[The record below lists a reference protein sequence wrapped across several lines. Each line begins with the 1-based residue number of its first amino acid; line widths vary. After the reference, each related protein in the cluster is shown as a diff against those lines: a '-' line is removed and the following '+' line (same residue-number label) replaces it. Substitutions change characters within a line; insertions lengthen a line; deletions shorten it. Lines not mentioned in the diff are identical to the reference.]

1 MELHMTK
8 ITLPLVLFVATLAY
22 VPSAL
27 ASNASAGLSNATIDG
42 DSLNGFS
49 FSGQL
54 NLSEQLTLDISTK
67 QWDATPLGMPITL
80 GTNSVG
86 VGYEFPTSDLFSINF
101 GLGRLTTTASATVG
115 QFKTS
120 ISRST
125 TYYKA
130 GVSADISEKTSVSV
144 GLVDATSADYQM
156 DTLFSVSRRMSDDV
170 GLMLSASNS
179 SDTNSYELILTYEF

>member
-67 QWDATPLGMPITL
+67 QW
-80 GTNSVG
+80 
-86 VGYEFPTSDLFSINF
+86 
-101 GLGRLTTTASATVG
+101 
-115 QFKTS
+115 
-120 ISRST
+120 
-125 TYYKA
+125 
-130 GVSADISEKTSVSV
+130 
-144 GLVDATSADYQM
+144 
-156 DTLFSVSRRMSDDV
+156 
-170 GLMLSASNS
+170 
-179 SDTNSYELILTYEF
+179 